1 MKLRYPAWC
10 KCGAS
15 LEAGTDVQMAL
26 FDGGW
31 AVVACPACSWRCDR
45 GTVALERSDIR
56 PEKRGGT
63 LAQQIA
69 AAERRRQ
76 KLLKR
81 GER

>member
-15 LEAGTDVQMAL
+15 LEAGADVQMAL
-26 FDGGW
+26 IGGGW

-45 GTVALERSDIR
+45 GSVALRQEDIR

-63 LAQQIA
+63 LQQQIEA
-69 AAERRRQ
+69 RAR
-76 KLLKR
+76 KR
-81 GER
+81 AKREGR